1 MNDERIRGA
10 RAPLTVAA
18 SALFAVALTGSAF
31 AWGAIAVDDEAGTHP
46 DDVGY
51 GYSSG
56 HNSAAAARS
65 GAMAECRKQGNTGCK
80 VVLTF
85 EHCGAYAAS
94 HRHYG
99 IAEGSTAAAARREA
113 VAACG
118 PGCQAVV
125 ANCD

>member
-1 MNDERIRGA
+1 MNDRHIRVV
-10 RAPLTVAA
+10 RAPLTVVA
-18 SALFAVALTGSAF
+18 SALFAVALTGSAL
-31 AWGAIAVDDEAGTHP
+31 AWGAIAVDDEQGTHP

-51 GYSSG
+51 GFSSG

-85 EHCGAYAAS
+85 ARCGAYAAS

-99 IAEGSTAAAARREA
+99 IAEGTSATAAGRDA

-118 PGCQAVV
+118 AGCKVV
-125 ANCD
+125 VGECE